1 MPSCFP
7 LVAFQLASGMFLDPS
22 FCGWGKLLVRSSSRK
37 CGSGEADVGGDGKGQ
52 NPRPVLTVCVA
63 SAFQG
68 VRTWVG
74 RTRALLALLESCEA
88 TRQFAS
94 ALKMLGLLKVP
105 VVESDLKND
114 VNDYVGFFLCF
125 VLVCV
130 HAHMCA
136 FVCVCLLS

>member
-1 MPSCFP
+1 M
-7 LVAFQLASGMFLDPS
+7 
-22 FCGWGKLLVRSSSRK
+22 
-37 CGSGEADVGGDGKGQ
+37 
-52 NPRPVLTVCVA
+52 
-63 SAFQG
+63 
-68 VRTWVG
+68 WVG

-114 VNDYVGFFLCF
+114 VNNYVGFFLCF